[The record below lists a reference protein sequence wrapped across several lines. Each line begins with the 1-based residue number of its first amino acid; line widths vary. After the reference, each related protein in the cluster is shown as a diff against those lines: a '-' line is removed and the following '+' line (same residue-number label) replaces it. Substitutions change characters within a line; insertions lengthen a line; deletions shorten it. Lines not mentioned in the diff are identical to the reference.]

1 MLVISFI
8 QGATAG
14 FLLAVPVGPVAL
26 ICIRQALV
34 HGLLFGFLTGIGAAL
49 ADALFGYL
57 AVHGVNALSGSVTWH
72 SESLRLAGGAV
83 LLLFGIFVFRQKTL
97 KARGFEPHNFVGSAM
112 ATFFLTLSNPIVL
125 LAFGAIFAGL
135 GIGHEPM
142 DSAQVGSVVAG
153 VFLGSAAWWLALSV
167 LSGFFRHR
175 LSLEALV
182 CVNRWLG
189 LLIGGVG
196 LLVLA
201 SSIAV

>member
-1 MLVISFI
+1 MTSFI

-57 AVHGVNALSGSVTWH
+57 AVHGVSALSESVAWH
-72 SESLRLAGGAV
+72 SGSLRLAGGAV

-97 KARGFEPHNFVGSAM
+97 TARALQPRNLVGSAM

-142 DSAQVGSVVAG
+142 DRAQVGSVVTG

-175 LSLEALV
+175 LSLDALV
-182 CVNRWLG
+182 CVNRWLA
-189 LLIGGVG
+189 LLIGGFG
-196 LLVLA
+196 LIVLA
-201 SSIAV
+201 SAIAV

>member
-1 MLVISFI
+1 MTSFI

-34 HGLLFGFLTGIGAAL
+34 HGLPLGFLTGLGAAL

-57 AVHGVNALSGSVTWH
+57 AVHGVSALSESVPWH
-72 SESLRLAGGAV
+72 SGSLRLAGGVV

-97 KARGFEPHNFVGSAM
+97 KARGLKPRNFVGSAM

-142 DSAQVGSVVAG
+142 GRARVGSVVAG
-153 VFLGSAAWWLALSV
+153 VFVGSAAWWLALSV
-167 LSGFFRHR
+167 LSGLFRHR
-175 LSLEALV
+175 LSLDVLV
-182 CVNRWLG
+182 WINRWLG